1 MYTHVCTC
9 TLHLITYF
17 LSKMSPE
24 FFWKSSLSEIL
35 QNLYSRVIIV
45 KSLSLSLS
53 LSLSVS
59 LSLPVFFLSVSLFL
73 TFARSISVKNG

>member
-1 MYTHVCTC
+1 MYMYTHVCTC

-17 LSKMSPE
+17 LSKMSLE
-24 FFWKSSLSEIL
+24 TFWKSGLSEIL

-45 KSLSLSLS
+45 KSLSLSLCLS
-53 LSLSVS
+53 LSL
-59 LSLPVFFLSVSLFL
+59 SLFL